1 MRIFKNKSF
10 AKFAHRECISD
21 EKLCE
26 VIREADK
33 GNIDADYGN
42 GLIKQRIARPNQG
55 KSSGYRSIIYYRQ
68 RDRAF
73 FVYGFSKKDRNNIDP
88 DEKKEFKRQAKLVL
102 TLDDKKILKLLENG
116 TYEEVHDD
124 DKN

>member
-1 MRIFKNKSF
+1 MRIFKSKSF
-10 AKFAHRECISD
+10 AKFVHKECISD

-26 VIREADK
+26 AIREAGK
-33 GNIDADYGN
+33 GNIDADYGS

-68 RDRAF
+68 GDKAF

-88 DEKKEFKRQAKLVL
+88 DEEKEFKRQAKLVL
-102 TLDDKKILKLLENG
+102 ALDDKKILKLMENG
-116 TYEEVHDD
+116 TYEEVYYD

>member
-1 MRIFKNKSF
+1 MRIFKNNSF

-21 EKLCE
+21 EKLFE

-33 GNIDADYGN
+33 GNIDADYGS
-42 GLIKQRIARPNQG
+42 GLIKQRISRPNQG
-55 KSSGYRSIIYYRQ
+55 KSSGYRSIIYYRH

-73 FVYGFSKKDRNNIDP
+73 FVYGFSKKDRNNIDS